1 MWGQGVPPG
10 EGYVNSLRVFLVDD
24 HPIVRSGLKALVD
37 AQADMLV
44 VGESGDGLAAVQAV
58 TDLAP
63 DVVVMDVSLPGLG
76 GAEATEL
83 MRRATPGLKVLALT
97 AHEDRGYVQLLLKAG
112 ALGYVLKRAAADDL
126 VRAIRAVAAGGVYL
140 DPSVAGHVVSGIA
153 RRGESGRPVAGGELS
168 ERESEV
174 LRLIAQ
180 GHAIKEIAGTL
191 DVSARTVE
199 TYKERAME
207 KLELKSRAEIV
218 RYALR
223 RGWLKNA

>member
-1 MWGQGVPPG
+1 MK
-10 EGYVNSLRVFLVDD
+10 NLRVFLVDD

-44 VGESGDGLAAVQAV
+44 VGETGDGLTAIQAV
-58 TDLAP
+58 TELKP
-63 DVVVMDVSLPGLG
+63 DVVVMDVSLPGIG
-76 GAEATEL
+76 GAEVTEQV
-83 MRRATPGLKVLALT
+83 RRASPTLKVLALT
-97 AHEDRGYVQLLLKAG
+97 AYEDRGYVQLLLKAG
-112 ALGYVLKRAAADDL
+112 ASGYVLKRAAADDL
-126 VRAIRAVAAGGVYL
+126 VRAIRAVAAGGIYL
-140 DPSVAGHVVSGIA
+140 DPSVAGHVVSGLA
-153 RRGESGRPVAGGELS
+153 RRGEPRRPVAGGELS

-180 GHAIKEIAGTL
+180 GHAIKEIAATL

>member
-1 MWGQGVPPG
+1 MK
-10 EGYVNSLRVFLVDD
+10 NLRVFLVDD

-44 VGESGDGLAAVQAV
+44 VGETGDGLTAIQAV
-58 TDLAP
+58 TELKP

-76 GAEATEL
+76 GAEVTEQV
-83 MRRATPGLKVLALT
+83 RRASPALKVLALT

-112 ALGYVLKRAAADDL
+112 ASGYVLKRAAADDL
-126 VRAIRAVAAGGVYL
+126 VRAIRAVAAGGIYL
-140 DPSVAGHVVSGIA
+140 DPSVAGHVVSGLA
-153 RRGESGRPVAGGELS
+153 RRGEPGRPVAGGELS

-180 GHAIKEIAGTL
+180 GHAIKEIAATL